1 MNDKIYKITL
11 ADGTVIEN
19 LKLNG
24 NNFVSQKPLNEEDF
38 AGRLSAVTINDGEK
52 DTVYEHMAFVQ
63 LAHYDDGYYFI
74 LRQLSQ
80 RELSDLKTRADI
92 EYIAMMTE
100 VEI

>member
-1 MNDKIYKITL
+1 MNNKIYKITL

-24 NNFVSQKPLNEEDF
+24 NNFVSDREITSEMFGGN
-38 AGRLSAVTINDGEK
+38 LSKVTINDGEK